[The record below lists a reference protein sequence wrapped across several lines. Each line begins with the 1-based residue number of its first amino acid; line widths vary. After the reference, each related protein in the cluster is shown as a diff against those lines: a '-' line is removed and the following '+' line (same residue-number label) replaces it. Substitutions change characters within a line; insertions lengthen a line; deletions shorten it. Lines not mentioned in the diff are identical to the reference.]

1 MQRWYD
7 NLVYGRRG
15 DAGEGEG
22 IALHKVWRSSIFV
35 FSYRLKVVNENTKK
49 NLFAIITYGYPMLS
63 ARAVPM
69 LQDFCKK
76 FVTKLQ

>member
-1 MQRWYD
+1 MLARARE
-7 NLVYGRRG
+7 LLFTKYGVHLLR
-15 DAGEGEG
+15 
-22 IALHKVWRSSIFV
+22 V
-35 FSYRLKVVNENTKK
+35 SYRFKVVNENTKK